1 MKNYLTVWLI
11 ALLTLVLFA
20 AVSFIDDEVIGKTG
34 LKKATFAEK
43 LFTAPVAAAA
53 GEAPDSV
60 APAFEQVNDTTSKNI
75 LIIGDRCSR
84 ASIRASPPMP
94 RPTATA

>member
-1 MKNYLTVWLI
+1 M
-11 ALLTLVLFA
+11 LFA

-75 LIIGDRCSR
+75 LIIGDSMLEGLQSAPR
-84 ASIRASPPMP
+84 PPMP